1 MSASFP
7 VVIATCLAS
16 IFQNIKKISEDSYI
30 RATTMLKSNNS
41 AASNSSGFQLFLGQ
55 CQQIRL
61 GGQFNQTIRFKTI
74 R

>member
-7 VVIATCLAS
+7 VVIAMCLAC

-41 AASNSSGFQLFLGQ
+41 AALNSSGFQLFLGQ